1 MHDSPTNL
9 PESTAYDQCLEL
21 WFNATS
27 NYWKCCCKADF
38 TTLSFPCTL
47 TSSFTIP
54 KMFRFIFVSS
64 QNRTSLSAGVV
75 GWNLVLVS
83 VVEFDDTHFKCTKS
97 QSYPRKVYLPICRYV
112 CVRLCVSMFESL
124 SSSLKM
130 MNNNRIYG
138 IISEINGIENVW
150 ISNELDT
157 FVNGKS
163 LI

>member
-1 MHDSPTNL
+1 MHKESNL
-9 PESTAYDQCLEL
+9 P
-21 WFNATS
+21 
-27 NYWKCCCKADF
+27 
-38 TTLSFPCTL
+38 P
-47 TSSFTIP
+47 
-54 KMFRFIFVSS
+54 
-64 QNRTSLSAGVV
+64 
-75 GWNLVLVS
+75 
-83 VVEFDDTHFKCTKS
+83 
-97 QSYPRKVYLPICRYV
+97 KVYLPICRYV
-112 CVRLCVSMFESL
+112 CVCLCVSMFESL